1 MITSKTYIA
10 LTKFGIVGGLS
21 FVIDISVYYF
31 LSQFLPTSIAKS
43 IGILVAT
50 YVNYQLNK
58 YWTWGQKGNDK
69 GRLVKYLAL
78 YAISGIT
85 NVGTNELL
93 LHYLPNA
100 EFSMNLI
107 FPSNDVKHL
116 LSFKVD
122 KIAAVLGATLMGMV
136 INFLGQKLWVFT
148 EKDK

>member
-1 MITSKTYIA
+1 LISSKTYIA

-58 YWTWGQKGNDK
+58 HWTWGQKNSDK

-78 YAISGIT
+78 YAVSGIT
-85 NVGTNELL
+85 NVGTN
-93 LHYLPNA
+93 
-100 EFSMNLI
+100 
-107 FPSNDVKHL
+107 
-116 LSFKVD
+116 
-122 KIAAVLGATLMGMV
+122 
-136 INFLGQKLWVFT
+136 
-148 EKDK
+148 

>member
-1 MITSKTYIA
+1 MISSKTYIA
-10 LTKFGIVGGLS
+10 LTKFGLVGGLS

-58 YWTWGQKGNDK
+58 YWTWGQKDKNK

-78 YAISGIT
+78 YAVSGIT

-100 EFSMNLI
+100 EFSTNLI

-122 KIAAVLGATLMGMV
+122 KIVAVLGATLMGMV

>member
-1 MITSKTYIA
+1 LITSKTYIA

-69 GRLVKYLAL
+69 
-78 YAISGIT
+78 
-85 NVGTNELL
+85 
-93 LHYLPNA
+93 
-100 EFSMNLI
+100 
-107 FPSNDVKHL
+107 
-116 LSFKVD
+116 
-122 KIAAVLGATLMGMV
+122 
-136 INFLGQKLWVFT
+136 
-148 EKDK
+148 